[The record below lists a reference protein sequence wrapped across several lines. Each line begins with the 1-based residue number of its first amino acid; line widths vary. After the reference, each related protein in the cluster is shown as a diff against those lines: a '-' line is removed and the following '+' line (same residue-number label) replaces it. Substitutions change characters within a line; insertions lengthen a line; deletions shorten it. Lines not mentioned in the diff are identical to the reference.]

1 MKHGLCLKFI
11 PYAYTFLKK
20 PKSSL
25 MKTYRYL
32 WAVLITATLFVQC
45 KNETDTD
52 VEAETQ
58 TEMEV
63 LKENTEIDLSG
74 TEAYYVLA
82 ASGLRMRTGP
92 SLKSEKMDVVEYS
105 EKIQVI
111 MDDAIQPIVVN
122 GIKGRMLKVIYKNKT
137 GYMFEGYLSS
147 IPVPEKEQT
156 YAAYARQ
163 LKRKGY
169 DANFEERWSKE
180 EPIGYETLTL
190 PTKNLQEAF
199 LIVQRLNI
207 FPISFDLPANAN
219 PKSLTTRIN
228 GKTVNLKVNKPNF
241 LSKVLKQP
249 NSPNSK
255 TFIFDFSLSYDDE
268 GNVLWYDQGTIGFE
282 FNTQK
287 ILEVI
292 KVDYIAAGAD
302 IAYSLKQSES
312 FYILEI
318 TTWLD

>member
-1 MKHGLCLKFI
+1 
-11 PYAYTFLKK
+11 
-20 PKSSL
+20 

-32 WAVLITATLFVQC
+32 LAVLITATLFVQC

-52 VEAETQ
+52 VESETQ
-58 TEMEV
+58 TVMEAV
-63 LKENTEIDLSG
+63 VESTEINLSE

-92 SLKSEKMDVVEYS
+92 SLKSEKMDVVEYG

-111 MDDAIQPIVVN
+111 MDDDIQPIVVN
-122 GIKGRMLKVIYKNKT
+122 GVKGRMLKVIYKNKT

-169 DANFEERWSKE
+169 DANFEEHWSKE
-180 EPIGYETLTL
+180 NPIGYETLTL

-199 LIVQRLNI
+199 LIIQRLNI
-207 FPISFDLPANAN
+207 FPISFDLPTNAN

-228 GKTVNLKVNKPNF
+228 GKTVNLKVNKPNPTH
-241 LSKVLKQP
+241 SR
-249 NSPNSK
+249 
-255 TFIFDFSLSYDDE
+255 TFTFFVSLEY
-268 GNVLWYDQGTIGFE
+268 YDQVTIDFK

-287 ILEVI
+287 TLEVI
-292 KVDYIAAGAD
+292 ECYWLMGGGDAN
-302 IAYSLKQSES
+302 YSLRQAEN
-312 FYILEI
+312 YCVLEVVSSKG
-318 TTWLD
+318 

>member
-11 PYAYTFLKK
+11 PYVYTFLKK

-52 VEAETQ
+52 VESKNQ

-63 LKENTEIDLSG
+63 LTENTEINLSE

-82 ASGLRMRTGP
+82 ASGLRMRIGP
-92 SLKSEKMDVVEYS
+92 SLKSEKMDVVEYG
-105 EKIQVI
+105 EKIEVF
-111 MDDAIQPIVVN
+111 MNDDIQPIVVN
-122 GIKGRMLKVIYKNKT
+122 GVKGRMLKVIYKNKT

-169 DANFEERWSKE
+169 DANFEEHWDKE
-180 EPIGYETLTL
+180 EPIGYQTLTL

-207 FPISFDLPANAN
+207 FPISFDLPTNAN

-228 GKTVNLKVNKPNF
+228 GKTVNLKVNKPNPTH
-241 LSKVLKQP
+241 SR
-249 NSPNSK
+249 
-255 TFIFDFSLSYDDE
+255 TFTFFVSLAYYEEVTIDFK
-268 GNVLWYDQGTIGFE
+268 

-292 KVDYIAAGAD
+292 ECYWLMPGGDTN
-302 IAYSLKQSES
+302 YSLRQP
-312 FYILEI
+312 YDYCVLEVVSSQ
-318 TTWLD
+318 D

>member
-1 MKHGLCLKFI
+1 
-11 PYAYTFLKK
+11 
-20 PKSSL
+20 

-45 KNETDTD
+45 KNETNTD
-52 VEAETQ
+52 VESETQ
-58 TEMEV
+58 TEMEAV
-63 LKENTEIDLSG
+63 VENAEINLSE

-92 SLKSEKMDVVEYS
+92 SLKSEKMDVVEYG
-105 EKIQVI
+105 EKIEVT
-111 MDDAIQPIVVN
+111 MNDDIQPIVVN
-122 GIKGRMLKVIYKNKT
+122 GVKGRMLKVIYKNKT

-169 DANFEERWSKE
+169 DANFEKRWDE
-180 EPIGYETLTL
+180 ANTWYETLML

-199 LIVQRLNI
+199 LIMQRLNI

-228 GKTVNLKVNKPNF
+228 GKTVNLKVNKPN
-241 LSKVLKQP
+241 SA
-249 NSPNSK
+249 NGR
-255 TFIFDFSLSYDDE
+255 TFIFGANLSYDDAGMVNE
-268 GNVLWYDQGTIGFE
+268 PVTIGFE

-287 ILEVI
+287 TLEVI
-292 KVDYIAAGAD
+292 EVYCLMPGGDAN
-302 IAYSLKQSES
+302 YSLQQP
-312 FYILEI
+312 YDYCILKVVSSQ
-318 TTWLD
+318 D